1 MKNRRDYFPVALG
14 ILCGIMAALLVLAL
28 SNYGAY
34 AEALPSP
41 NVADLVKIDGDLA
54 KSDAPMHLYILECV
68 RVDVKRIGKDGI
80 WGDLTLPYVP
90 PSIWGVVLFDGWH
103 VMYGDWEQA
112 DDTTLRL
119 HFWPDD
125 LARLDG
131 TVGLYLLIV
140 AEK

>member
-1 MKNRRDYFPVALG
+1 MRNRHDYFPVALG
-14 ILCGIMAALLVLAL
+14 ILCGIMAALLVLAC

-41 NVADLVKIDGDLA
+41 TVADLVRLSGDLEL
-54 KSDAPMHLYILECV
+54 SDAPDNLYILDCV
-68 RVDVKRIGKDGI
+68 RVTVKRIGADGS

-103 VMYGDWEQA
+103 LMYGDWAQL

-125 LARLDG
+125 LERLDG
-131 TVGLYLLIV
+131 TVGLYLLIL
-140 AEK
+140 AE